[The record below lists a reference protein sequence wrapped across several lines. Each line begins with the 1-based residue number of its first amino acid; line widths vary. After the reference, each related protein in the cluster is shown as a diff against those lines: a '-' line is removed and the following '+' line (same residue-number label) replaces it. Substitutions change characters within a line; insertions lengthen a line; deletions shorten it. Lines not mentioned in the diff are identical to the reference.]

1 MGDFRLRVFISVAKN
16 LSFTKAAKEL
26 YLSQPAISKH
36 IHELEEQYKV
46 RLFDRIGSQIQLTKE
61 GESLREHANR
71 ILEAYKELAFEM
83 NILTQTYEGELRL
96 GASSTI
102 SQYVIPSIIGG
113 FLSKFPDV
121 KLSLLSG
128 NTQDIEKAVLSGQID
143 LGIVEGEHFESGI
156 TYLPYI
162 KDELVIVTHARSK
175 YASMDEITVEE
186 FCKLPI
192 VLREYGSGT
201 MQVLSRALDTHQ
213 KKISSLNLI
222 LTLGNTESIKTF
234 LSSGNSISVVS
245 IRSVLRELKNEEFKI
260 IDCPDLD
267 LERFF
272 YFVQKQG
279 CASRNEQLFV
289 RYAESYKREL

>member
-1 MGDFRLRVFISVAKN
+1 MGDFRLRVFVSVAKN
-16 LSFTKAAKEL
+16 MSFTKAAKEL

-46 RLFDRIGSQIQLTKE
+46 RLFDRIGSQIQLTQE
-61 GESLREHANR
+61 GQVLREHAIR
-71 ILEAYKELAFEM
+71 ILDAYKELAFEM

-113 FLSKFPDV
+113 FIKKFPDI

-128 NTQDIEKAVLSGQID
+128 NTQEIEKALLKGQID
-143 LGIVEGEHFESGI
+143 LGIVEGEHFESGVN
-156 TYLPYI
+156 YLPYI
-162 KDELVIVTHARSK
+162 KDELVIVTHTSSK
-175 YASMDEITVEE
+175 FATLEELSVDEL
-186 FCKLPI
+186 CKLPI
-192 VLREYGSGT
+192 VLREYGSGS
-201 MQVLSRALDTHQ
+201 MQVLSRALDAHQ

-234 LSSGNSISVVS
+234 LSSGNAISIVS
-245 IRSVLRELKNEEFKI
+245 IRSILRELKNNDFKI
-260 IDCPDLD
+260 IDCPELD

-279 CASRNEQLFV
+279 FASKNEQLFV

>member
-1 MGDFRLRVFISVAKN
+1 MGDFRLRVFVSVAKN
-16 LSFTKAAKEL
+16 MSFTKAAKEL

-46 RLFDRIGSQIQLTKE
+46 RLFDRIGSQIQLTHE
-61 GESLREHANR
+61 GEVLREHAIR
-71 ILEAYKELAFEM
+71 ILDAYKELSFEM
-83 NILTQTYEGELRL
+83 NLLTQTYEGELRL

-113 FLSKFPDV
+113 FLKKFPDI

-128 NTQDIEKAVLSGQID
+128 NTQEVEKALLNGQID
-143 LGIVEGEHFESGI
+143 LGIVEGDHFESGVN
-156 TYLPYI
+156 YSPYI
-162 KDELVIVTHARSK
+162 KDELVIVTHTQSK
-175 YASMDEITVEE
+175 YASLEEITIDEL
-186 FCKLPI
+186 CKLPV

-201 MQVLSRALDTHQ
+201 MQVLSRALEAHQ

-234 LSSGNSISVVS
+234 LSSGNAISVVS
-245 IRSVLRELKNEEFKI
+245 IRSILRELKNGEFKI
-260 IDCPDLD
+260 IDCPELD

-272 YFVQKQG
+272 HFVQKQG
-279 CASRNEQLFV
+279 FASKNEQLFI
-289 RYAESYKREL
+289 RYAEAYKREL